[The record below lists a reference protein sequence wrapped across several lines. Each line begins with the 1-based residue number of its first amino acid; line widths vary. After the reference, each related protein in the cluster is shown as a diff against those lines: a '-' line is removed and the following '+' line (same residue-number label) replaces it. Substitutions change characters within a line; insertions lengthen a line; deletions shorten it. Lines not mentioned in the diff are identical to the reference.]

1 MRPHHR
7 HNRTPPTAALRATAG
22 KPARG
27 KSVLPARLDPAI
39 DALRKRLPSNLYLG
53 TSSWSYNGWNGLVY
67 DGEYSDSLLSR
78 RGPCRVCAASAAARA
93 AGIDRGFYGPIPL
106 ADYLSYAAQVPE
118 QFRFP
123 VKAPASVCDAWLRG
137 SDGVGRLANAAF
149 LDAEIASR
157 DFITPA
163 TSGLGIKC
171 GALLFQLSPLGNLAN
186 DGTAFLE
193 RLDGFL
199 SALPPLDPSIT
210 PHACYAVEM
219 RDPVLL
225 TPRYIKLLPQAW
237 RTLSPVGARPAAAGA
252 PPGFGPGADGCRS
265 TRPARTAMDAPCRPA
280 LRGRGID
287 LFPVQPPGGRGPGN
301 ARCHPPISSCARCA
315 RGESATVIISNKA
328 EGSAPLTCVRLAEA
342 IAARLSSRT
351 DGTPHATS
359 DAASDAACRRTSRGT
374 WRAWA
379 R

>member
-1 MRPHHR
+1 M
-7 HNRTPPTAALRATAG
+7 TEDLFGELLPPASPPEPRAADGGATG
-22 KPARG
+22 TSSQPTRG
-27 KSVLPARLDPAI
+27 KSVLPARLDPSLH
-39 DALRKRLPSNLYLG
+39 ALAKRLPINLYLG

-78 RGPCRVCAASAAARA
+78 KGLAAYSQHPLLRA

-118 QFRFP
+118 PFRFL

-149 LDAEIASR
+149 LDAEIAIR

-163 TSGLGIKC
+163 TSGLGAKC
-171 GALLFQLSPLGNLAN
+171 GPLLFQLSPLGSLAN
-186 DGTAFLE
+186 DGAAFIE

-219 RDPVLL
+219 RDPGLL
-225 TPRYIKLLPQAW
+225 TPRYIKLLRKHGVRFCLSARDRLPPVHRQASAQALMDAEAPGPLVLRW
-237 RTLSPVGARPAAAGA
+237 MLHAGRPYEVAESIYSPFNRLVDEDPETRDAIADLVARTLRAG
-252 PPGFGPGADGCRS
+252 
-265 TRPARTAMDAPCRPA
+265 
-280 LRGRGID
+280 
-287 LFPVQPPGGRGPGN
+287 Q
-301 ARCHPPISSCARCA
+301 
-315 RGESATVIISNKA
+315 SATVIISNKA

-342 IAARLSSRT
+342 IAARL
-351 DGTPHATS
+351 
-359 DAASDAACRRTSRGT
+359 
-374 WRAWA
+374 
-379 R
+379 